1 MFSFL
6 ILLVLFKI
14 VKRWSFNN
22 STTKLP
28 PGPWKLPLIGNIH
41 QIMSTSLLH
50 HRFKTLADKYGP
62 LMHLKLG
69 EVPCIIVSSPEIAK
83 EILKTHD
90 ITFCDR
96 PNLLLSTIWS
106 YNATDIV
113 FSTYGEHWRQVRKIC
128 VIELLSAKR
137 VQSFRSI
144 RDDEVTN
151 LVKSITASE
160 GSVVNLSHKILS
172 MTYGILTRAAY
183 GKRNRHQDVF
193 ISALEKVKVLLGGF
207 DISDLYPSIKMLQWM
222 SGEKT
227 KMQKLHRELDMIMQD
242 IIDDH
247 RSIDKEASKDE
258 DLVDVLLKIQQEN
271 YHSEHP
277 LTDDNMKSIIQVSL
291 KPKVLASLFHN
302 LKTSL

>member
-1 MFSFL
+1 
-6 ILLVLFKI
+6 VLFKI

-41 QIMSTSLLH
+41 QISGSSPPH
-50 HRFKTLADKYGP
+50 HRFKILADKYGP

-69 EVPCIIVSSPEIAK
+69 EVPYIIVSSPEIAK
-83 EILKTHD
+83 EIMKTHD

-96 PNLLLSTIWS
+96 PNLLLSTISS
-106 YNATDIV
+106 YNATNIV
-113 FSTYGEHWRQVRKIC
+113 FATYGEHWRQVRKIC

-144 RDDEVTN
+144 REDEVSN
-151 LVKSITASE
+151 FVKSITESE
-160 GSVVNLSHKILS
+160 GSVVNLTQKIFS
-172 MTYGILTRAAY
+172 MTNGITARAAF
-183 GKRNRHQDVF
+183 GKRSRHQDVF
-193 ISALEKVKVLLGGF
+193 ISAMEKVLVLLGGF
-207 DISDLYPSIKMLQWM
+207 EIADLYPSIKMLQWM
-222 SGEKT
+222 SREKT
-227 KMQKLHRELDMIMQD
+227 KMEKLHREIDMIMQD

-247 RSIDKEASKDE
+247 RSIHKEASNDE
-258 DLVDVLLKIQQEN
+258 DLVDVILKIQQEN

-291 KPKVLASLFHN
+291 KPKVFASLFHN